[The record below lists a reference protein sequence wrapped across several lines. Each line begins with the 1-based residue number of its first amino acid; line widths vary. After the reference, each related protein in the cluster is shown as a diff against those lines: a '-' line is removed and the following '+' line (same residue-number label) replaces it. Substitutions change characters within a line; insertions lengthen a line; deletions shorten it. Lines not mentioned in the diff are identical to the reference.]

1 MFSSSNG
8 LLASLALKAKAM
20 AQGVSEAEMKVFEAT
35 NEDKWGPH
43 GNDMKEIARLADD
56 YERGQLVMNAIWQ
69 RLQEQDE
76 NWRLCYKALL
86 LCDYLIR
93 QGPMRCVDEF
103 CRNITVFERLRDDFA
118 YKDQDGRDQGVNVRQ
133 RARDVA
139 ALLSDPSRIQVER
152 AKARSNAGKYIGVS
166 AADMTRGGGAY
177 GGSSSARSHH
187 TPSSSGYDSPS
198 SVSGRGGGSHL
209 QDQAYSGSQGLAGS
223 AFAAEASVKPG
234 HQRTMSLGMLAIGH
248 ASSLG
253 SLAGREGGS
262 AGGGGVE
269 DPFEATRRRIE
280 RLKQQTST
288 PNSPALA
295 THMDA
300 SFEGGAPL
308 TGGINMDA
316 SPNLFP
322 DNSKVRP
329 GPKRLSEVKVNP
341 AIAAAFGGLAI
352 TPDASTA
359 RAPKVPLPP
368 PPLPTPSHTEP
379 VPQPVQQ
386 SSHPIIDLLDAL
398 PPSAAPALQPQPAAA
413 AAAAAQPQV
422 EWDAFAEAP
431 CPATPAPAAYSAVA
445 PPLGPAT
452 GAPRPAAAIPVPS
465 TQPAVDPFDALLG
478 GLVPGPATAFD
489 PFAQLPNNG
498 HSAAVDLFADPF
510 APPPA
515 AVGKPAASGPQLPAT
530 RGGSTWLHNCQQVGH
545 TPRLA
550 CLTML
555 LLTNLAYGCIPAD
568 ARVELDEDS
577 TLPPFANDENRALDA
592 AIRALEKQLER
603 ADAAHDENKDRIN
616 IMMEH
621 LANVQQELKYT
632 QSRVESKVKEIET
645 EQHLKQ
651 LAERETGRL
660 RADTTRLVNERGEL
674 GDKVSSLKTQVF
686 KANEKLDGFK
696 LLMNWN
702 QEELEQ
708 WALAQKQKEE
718 DNAALEKYRHQDA
731 AKVKEL
737 QLALDKMSRAVVAK
751 KEELEGEVLETQ
763 AAQIQLDKAA
773 EDFRKLHTER
783 QELIRQWDDAMEAM
797 RNRDNAIVV
806 ATEQFAQRKAELKQR
821 KAELDAQAKF
831 LEAEAMNNKEVD
843 ARIAFYDREVAK
855 QRDVYLREQQ
865 RLADL
870 DNEVEAVKATLNKA
884 ANELAGKGAENEGAR
899 QELDAK
905 RQRLDASRKKYA
917 LLRRQL
923 EGEFAALDSL
933 EGKVA
938 ELEVLRKADE
948 GRLKAV
954 IKEAEDLKKEQFKRS
969 QRLFDLRGKERTL
982 ISEISGGQGQNKNL
996 AARISGLDQQVVRQQ
1011 ELLYNVE
1018 FQLQQMERKVARAG
1032 GVRSEEESRAL
1043 HARIEKLTAVLEGVN
1058 AEHSMLL
1065 DQVKHSEEDL
1075 LKARR
1080 VNVAFSADKAKID
1093 EVLGTLK
1100 LENEMVG
1107 RQVKL
1112 VVTEKEKTMVDHD
1125 VMKLVRGQMS
1135 CLLLFK
1141 SLLPQSCLTSLPCL
1155 SPLLPQEV
1163 KRLRDILA
1171 LHADE
1176 VFSLE
1181 NRKFQLKM
1189 SAEERRQEV
1198 EVHRDGLRTELKL
1211 LRDDIHRI
1219 TLELRE
1225 RALKVE
1231 KLQSKF
1237 EVISTKTRGAD
1248 DEEGGEPKSQAY
1260 YVIKAAQEREELQR
1274 EGDELD
1280 ARIRRAEKEVAALEA
1295 TLLQLVGANG
1305 KLGASYRKVEGGTAH
1320 TERAQLREKL
1330 DRVYDKLKYKRQE
1343 ETLLAADCSQLGAQL
1358 NNLADQQRQ
1367 LTAGLDNLG
1376 RRKTE
1381 AERAVSEQS
1390 EKLQRARRATQRA
1403 AQTLRVAPG
1412 DASHPASKEVT
1423 LAEMREVTKAMLTE
1437 LASLAS
1443 QYPEAGLAALA
1454 AEVGVR
1460 LPGSGSGSTPPS
1472 TAGSRAGSR
1481 PTSARSS
1488 ISVGNGRQR

>member
-1 MFSSSNG
+1 M
-8 LLASLALKAKAM
+8 AS
-20 AQGVSEAEMKVFEAT
+20 
-35 NEDKWGPH
+35 
-43 GNDMKEIARLADD
+43 
-56 YERGQLVMNAIWQ
+56 QL
-69 RLQEQDE
+69 
-76 NWRLCYKALL
+76 
-86 LCDYLIR
+86 
-93 QGPMRCVDEF
+93 
-103 CRNITVFERLRDDFA
+103 
-118 YKDQDGRDQGVNVRQ
+118 
-133 RARDVA
+133 
-139 ALLSDPSRIQVER
+139 
-152 AKARSNAGKYIGVS
+152 
-166 AADMTRGGGAY
+166 
-177 GGSSSARSHH
+177 
-187 TPSSSGYDSPS
+187 
-198 SVSGRGGGSHL
+198 
-209 QDQAYSGSQGLAGS
+209 
-223 AFAAEASVKPG
+223 
-234 HQRTMSLGMLAIGH
+234 
-248 ASSLG
+248 
-253 SLAGREGGS
+253 
-262 AGGGGVE
+262 
-269 DPFEATRRRIE
+269 
-280 RLKQQTST
+280 
-288 PNSPALA
+288 
-295 THMDA
+295 
-300 SFEGGAPL
+300 
-308 TGGINMDA
+308 
-316 SPNLFP
+316 
-322 DNSKVRP
+322 
-329 GPKRLSEVKVNP
+329 
-341 AIAAAFGGLAI
+341 
-352 TPDASTA
+352 
-359 RAPKVPLPP
+359 
-368 PPLPTPSHTEP
+368 
-379 VPQPVQQ
+379 
-386 SSHPIIDLLDAL
+386 
-398 PPSAAPALQPQPAAA
+398 
-413 AAAAAQPQV
+413 
-422 EWDAFAEAP
+422 
-431 CPATPAPAAYSAVA
+431 
-445 PPLGPAT
+445 
-452 GAPRPAAAIPVPS
+452 
-465 TQPAVDPFDALLG
+465 
-478 GLVPGPATAFD
+478 
-489 PFAQLPNNG
+489 
-498 HSAAVDLFADPF
+498 
-510 APPPA
+510 
-515 AVGKPAASGPQLPAT
+515 
-530 RGGSTWLHNCQQVGH
+530 
-545 TPRLA
+545 
-550 CLTML
+550 
-555 LLTNLAYGCIPAD
+555 PAD
-568 ARVELDEDS
+568 ARVEPDEDS

-773 EDFRKLHTER
+773 EDFRKLHSER

-1125 VMKLVRGQMS
+1125 VMKL
-1135 CLLLFK
+1135 
-1141 SLLPQSCLTSLPCL
+1141 
-1155 SPLLPQEV
+1155 EV